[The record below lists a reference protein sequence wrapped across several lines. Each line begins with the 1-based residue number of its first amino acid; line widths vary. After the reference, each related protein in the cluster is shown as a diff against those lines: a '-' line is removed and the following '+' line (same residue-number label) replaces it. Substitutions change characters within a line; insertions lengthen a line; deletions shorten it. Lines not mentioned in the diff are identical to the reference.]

1 MYAVCYPL
9 VREWLW
15 VVSVVGRPEEKW
27 AKAIKVP
34 GDCNIYFEEQTRS
47 PNDVCVNEENVRE
60 STWRKNVKIGNVI
73 QMSPVQHTRQRSQQQ
88 RWRNCTNLTTL
99 AEVVQ
104 LRRSKQNVSVR
115 SDKDFKDQ
123 DFFRYLGTVIPDQ
136 AQLKAP
142 SQLHQN

>member
-47 PNDVCVNEENVRE
+47 PNDVCVIEENIRE
-60 STWRKNVKIGNVI
+60 STWRKNEKIGNVI
-73 QMSPVQHTRQRSQQQ
+73 QMSPVQHTRQRSRQQ
-88 RWRNCTNLTTL
+88 RWRNCINLTTL
-99 AEVVQ
+99 VEVVQ
-104 LRRSKQNVSVR
+104 LRRSKQSVSVR
-115 SDKDFKDQ
+115 NKNGYEDQ
-123 DFFRYLGTVIPDQ
+123 DSLRYLMTVITDQ
-136 AQLKAP
+136 AQLKAR

>member
-47 PNDVCVNEENVRE
+47 PNDVWLNEENIRE
-60 STWRKNVKIGNVI
+60 STWRKNEKTGNVI
-73 QMSPVQHTRQRSQQQ
+73 RMSPVQRTRQRSRQQ
-88 RWRNCTNLTTL
+88 RWKNYINCTTL
-99 AEVVQ
+99 AEVEQ
-104 LRRSKQNVSVR
+104 LRRSKLNISIR
-115 SDKDFKDQ
+115 NKNGYKDLDSL
-123 DFFRYLGTVIPDQ
+123 RYLMTVIPDE
-136 AQLKAP
+136 AQLKAQ